1 MEKPAWTWV
10 FLHVFPTPPGCLDG
24 VRCHRCVARMAL
36 RVSPEAHRIHP
47 RLGGLCASVDPS
59 ELANEVDLRSVTCI
73 IYIIYRLFNK
83 CQDIEDIVST
93 LVIWTCSLDH
103 IESQSENTEL
113 D

>member
-1 MEKPAWTWV
+1 METPYQYGLTLFKHGQNMEKPAWTWV

-73 IYIIYRLFNK
+73 IYIIY
-83 CQDIEDIVST
+83 I
-93 LVIWTCSLDH
+93 
-103 IESQSENTEL
+103 
-113 D
+113 